1 MDINVNDI
9 LEKLNEGNFEPQRF
23 IIKRLKT
30 INHNIH
36 AVLVNTEDES
46 NELLVA
52 LSVLQDKNK
61 FKLIKG

>member
-1 MDINVNDI
+1 MDIHVNDI

-52 LSVLQDKNK
+52 L
-61 FKLIKG
+61 